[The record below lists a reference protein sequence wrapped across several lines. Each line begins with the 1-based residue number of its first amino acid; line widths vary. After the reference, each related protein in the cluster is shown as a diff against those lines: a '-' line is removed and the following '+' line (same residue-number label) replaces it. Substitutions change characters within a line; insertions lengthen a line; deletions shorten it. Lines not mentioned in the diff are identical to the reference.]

1 MRKIFIGLIRIYQ
14 YAISPY
20 LPPSCRYT
28 PTCSSYS
35 VEAINRFGIFRGG
48 WMALRRV
55 GRCHPWHE
63 AGYDPVP
70 GSDLDKSE
78 QQDIE
83 PEASLSTEKAENIMP
98 RVKSSRHNTGCKH

>member
-1 MRKIFIGLIRIYQ
+1 MRKILIAIIRLYQ

-28 PTCSSYS
+28 PTCSSYA
-35 VEAINRFGIFRGG
+35 VEAISRFGIFRGG

-70 GSDLDKSE
+70 ELPE
-78 QQDIE
+78 E
-83 PEASLSTEKAENIMP
+83 PVNSTK
-98 RVKSSRHNTGCKH
+98 HNDHQHSGRCKH

>member
-1 MRKIFIGLIRIYQ
+1 MRKIFIAIIRLYQ

-28 PTCSSYS
+28 PTCSTYA
-35 VEAINRFGIFRGG
+35 VEAIERFGIFRGG
-48 WMALRRV
+48 WMALKRV

-70 GSDLDKSE
+70 GDNQGQPESAKPESDK
-78 QQDIE
+78 QQIHE
-83 PEASLSTEKAENIMP
+83 
-98 RVKSSRHNTGCKH
+98 HNGRCNH